1 MRVLILGAGHTG
13 DAVAQALV
21 GESNDI
27 TVVDIE
33 QSRVLQLQR
42 HFDLRGIVGDAAS
55 PAVLREAGIEDA
67 DIVIAV
73 TASDETNLVAC
84 LLASELFNV
93 PTRIARVRR
102 NELSNYPDLLGDAGF
117 HITSTIWP
125 EKALT
130 DALLRLIEFP
140 QALQVID
147 LAQGTLYLMTIDVG
161 QESPCIGQ
169 TGEQLRTVLDKH
181 KAAFVAAFHENKVLA
196 PDATL
201 AAGDDVLVL
210 VNHEAADSLISYI
223 HPKENRHKNLVIAGD
238 ADMALR
244 IVAGLKNRNAY
255 NIKILEQDEQKARDI
270 AEQLPEQ
277 ILLVKGSYL
286 QQEDLT
292 NVDIDT
298 CDLFISL
305 SKHDD
310 GNIMSALLAKRLGA
324 KRSIALVDNQTFAD
338 LVRDTSIDIIISKT
352 RVTLSE
358 LMQYVRRGDVVAVH
372 GVHDAASEVLE
383 IIAHGTPGSSR
394 VIGQPISSITLPKGS
409 SVCALVRG
417 TDFLA
422 ASPDLVIEPED
433 RVIVFSADKHLMSKI
448 EALFAVDV
456 GFF

>member
-161 QESPCIGQ
+161 QESECIGQ
-169 TGEQLRTVLDKH
+169 RGEQLRSVLDDH
-181 KAAFVAAFHENKVLA
+181 KATFVAAFHDDKLLA
-196 PDATL
+196 PDAAL
-201 AAGDDVLVL
+201 AAGDEVLVL
-210 VNHEAADSLISYI
+210 VSTETADCSFPTYTR
-223 HPKENRHKNLVIAGD
+223 KKTA
-238 ADMALR
+238 
-244 IVAGLKNRNAY
+244 
-255 NIKILEQDEQKARDI
+255 IK
-270 AEQLPEQ
+270 
-277 ILLVKGSYL
+277 
-286 QQEDLT
+286 
-292 NVDIDT
+292 
-298 CDLFISL
+298 
-305 SKHDD
+305 
-310 GNIMSALLAKRLGA
+310 
-324 KRSIALVDNQTFAD
+324 
-338 LVRDTSIDIIISKT
+338 
-352 RVTLSE
+352 TLS
-358 LMQYVRRGDVVAVH
+358 
-372 GVHDAASEVLE
+372 
-383 IIAHGTPGSSR
+383 
-394 VIGQPISSITLPKGS
+394 
-409 SVCALVRG
+409 
-417 TDFLA
+417 
-422 ASPDLVIEPED
+422 SPAMPT
-433 RVIVFSADKHLMSKI
+433 
-448 EALFAVDV
+448 
-456 GFF
+456 

>member
-42 HFDLRGIVGDAAS
+42 HLDLRGVVGDAAS

-84 LLASELFNV
+84 LLAAELFNV

-125 EKALT
+125 EQALT

-140 QALQVID
+140 QASQVID
-147 LAQGTLYLMTIDVG
+147 LAQGALYLMTLDVG
-161 QESPCIGQ
+161 QESECVGQ
-169 TGEQLRTVLDKH
+169 TGEQVRPILEKH
-181 KAAFVAAFHENKVLA
+181 QAAFVAAFHEDQSLDRQKPLA
-196 PDATL
+196 V
-201 AAGDDVLVL
+201 GDELLVL
-210 VNHEAADSLISYI
+210 VRKEKADSLIACI
-223 HPKENRHKNLVIAGD
+223 HPKENRNKNLVIAGD

-244 IVAGLKNRNAY
+244 LVTGLENRNAY
-255 NIKILEQDEQKARDI
+255 NIKILEQDETKARDI
-270 AEQLPEQ
+270 AEQLPDQ
-277 ILLVKGSYL
+277 VLLVKGSYL
-286 QQEDLT
+286 QQEDLS

-383 IIAHGTPGSSR
+383 VIAHGTQGASR
-394 VIGQPISSITLPKGS
+394 VIGKPIGSIKLPKGS
-409 SVCALVRG
+409 GICAVVRG
-417 TDFLA
+417 TDFFSA
-422 ASPDLVIEPED
+422 TDDFVIQAGD
-433 RVIVFSADKHLMSKI
+433 RVIVFSADKQLMPKI

>member
-42 HFDLRGIVGDAAS
+42 HLDLRGVVGDAAS

-84 LLASELFNV
+84 LLAAELFNV

-125 EKALT
+125 EQALT

-140 QALQVID
+140 QASQVID
-147 LAQGTLYLMTIDVG
+147 LAQGALYLMTLDVG
-161 QESPCIGQ
+161 QESECVGQ
-169 TGEQLRTVLDKH
+169 TGEQVRPILEKH
-181 KAAFVAAFHENKVLA
+181 QAAFVAAFHEDQSLDRQKPLA
-196 PDATL
+196 V
-201 AAGDDVLVL
+201 GDELLVL
-210 VNHEAADSLISYI
+210 VRKEKADSLIACI
-223 HPKENRHKNLVIAGD
+223 HPKENRNKNLVIAGD

-244 IVAGLKNRNAY
+244 LVTGLENRNAY
-255 NIKILEQDEQKARDI
+255 NIKILEQDETKARDI
-270 AEQLPEQ
+270 AEQLPDQ
-277 ILLVKGSYL
+277 VLLVKGSYL
-286 QQEDLT
+286 QQEDLS

-383 IIAHGTPGSSR
+383 VIAHGTQGASR
-394 VIGQPISSITLPKGS
+394 VIGKPIGSIKLPKGS
-409 SVCALVRG
+409 GICAVVRG
-417 TDFLA
+417 TDFFSA
-422 ASPDLVIEPED
+422 TADFVIQAGD
-433 RVIVFSADKHLMSKI
+433 RVIVFSADKQLMPKI